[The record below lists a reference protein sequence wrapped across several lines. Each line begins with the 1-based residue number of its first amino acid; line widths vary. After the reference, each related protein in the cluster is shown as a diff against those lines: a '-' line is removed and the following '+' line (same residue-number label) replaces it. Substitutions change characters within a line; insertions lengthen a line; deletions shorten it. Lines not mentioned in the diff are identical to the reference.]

1 MSDDYFSMKPT
12 TQAEMDDL
20 AANGID
26 WIKAKL
32 AKAELHVRNVQE
44 IRQLA
49 TEQELSEEDYYC
61 LLAYRA
67 TTELIDMVQAAT
79 RGMAAAQSTAMDA
92 ESNSGLILSPEGD
105 VLSSANDDAPQIIL

>member
-44 IRQLA
+44 IRALA
-49 TEQELSEEDYYC
+49 TEQGLNEEDYYC

-67 TTELIDMVQAAT
+67 VTELIDMVQIAA
-79 RGMAAAQSTAMDA
+79 RQGATAPP
-92 ESNSGLILSPEGD
+92 EGLILSPEGD
-105 VLSSANDDAPQIIL
+105 VLRPANDDDPQIIV